1 MKELVLRYEFDT
13 REAER
18 LMNCIKNLKVVRDN
32 ALSAK
37 QDDSVYVKV
46 FAEDLEFLDELF
58 DILEA

>member
-13 REAER
+13 KETER
-18 LMNCIKNLKVVRDN
+18 LMNCITHLKIMRDN

-37 QDDSVYVKV
+37 QDDSMYVKV

-58 DILEA
+58 DVLEA